1 MKRAIVPGT
10 FDPITAGHVDV
21 IKRASLIFDDVVVAV
36 AASVKKNPL
45 FDQETRVRLCKEATE
60 DFDNVRVISFDGLLV
75 DLARDYDAHAVVKGL
90 RAITDF
96 EYEFQ
101 MTALNYELNRDLET
115 FFIMSPPKY
124 MYLSSS
130 IVREMA
136 SMGGSLTGFVPACV
150 EKELREHFSEAYAL
164 AEKKGTTNAQ

>member
-1 MKRAIVPGT
+1 MKRAVVPGT

-21 IKRASLIFDDVVVAV
+21 ISRAAQIFDEVVVAV
-36 AASVKKNPL
+36 AASVKKKPL
-45 FDQETRVRLCKEATE
+45 FDQQKRVELTKEAVKCLP
-60 DFDNVRVISFDGLLV
+60 NVSVISFDGLLV
-75 DLARDYDAHAVVKGL
+75 DCVDELDAHVVVKGL

-101 MTALNYELNRDLET
+101 MTALNYELSQDLET
-115 FFIMSPPKY
+115 FFIMSLPKY

-136 SMGGSLTGFVPACV
+136 SMGGNIHGFVPECV
-150 EKELREHFSEAYAL
+150 EDALKDYFSSAYIA
-164 AEKKGTTNAQ
+164 KQ

>member
-1 MKRAIVPGT
+1 MKRAVVPGT

-21 IKRASLIFDDVVVAV
+21 ISRAAQIFDEVVVAV
-36 AASVKKNPL
+36 AASVKKKPL
-45 FDQETRVRLCKEATE
+45 FDQQKRVELTKEAVKCLS
-60 DFDNVRVISFDGLLV
+60 NVSVISFDGLLV
-75 DLARDYDAHAVVKGL
+75 DCVDELDAHVVVKGL

-101 MTALNYELNRDLET
+101 MTALNYELSQDLET

-136 SMGGSLTGFVPACV
+136 SMGGNIHGFVPECV
-150 EKELREHFSEAYAL
+150 EGALKDYFSSAYIA
-164 AEKKGTTNAQ
+164 KQ

>member
-1 MKRAIVPGT
+1 MKRALVPGT

-21 IKRASLIFDDVVVAV
+21 IKRAAQMFDEVIVAV

-45 FDQETRVRLCKEATE
+45 FALDKRLALCQEALEMFE
-60 DFDNVRVISFDGLLV
+60 NVRVISFDGLLV
-75 DLARDYDAHAVVKGL
+75 DLAEDYDAHVVVKGL
-90 RAITDF
+90 RAVTDF

-101 MTALNYELNRDLET
+101 MTAFNYELSKTMET
-115 FFIMSPPKY
+115 CFIMSPPNY

-136 SMGGSLTGFVPACV
+136 SMGGNVHGFVPACV
-150 EKELREHFSEAYAL
+150 EGALREEFADAYQ
-164 AEKKGTTNAQ
+164 KKEQA